1 MASGIIRMSACLG
14 DVTKALDTWQL
25 VVSKGVSR
33 KRRMYGALFQ
43 LLGGGGGVPNFTL
56 LYWLSWLYWLY
67 HNSFTGTNVQILTQN
82 RRLYGTLLQLLGG
95 GYPIYLLY

>member
-14 DVTKALDTWQL
+14 DVTKALNTWQL

-33 KRRMYGALFQ
+33 KRRMYGALLQ
-43 LLGGGGGVPNFTL
+43 LLGGGGVPKFTL
-56 LYWLSWLYWLY
+56 LYLLYWLY
-67 HNSFTGTNVQILTQN
+67 HNIFTSTKVQILT
-82 RRLYGTLLQLLGG
+82 RGTLLQLLGG